1 ENWPFAVPKD
11 PHFQGNPPKGNFI
24 VPVMRPVLEV
34 LLPQCQWWRCWCMMH
49 QLESFHCHV
58 SQPVVKAHGPDIP

>member
-1 ENWPFAVPKD
+1 MATPCGKENWPFAVPKD

-34 LLPQCQWWRCWCMMH
+34 LLPPV
-49 QLESFHCHV
+49 LV
-58 SQPVVKAHGPDIP
+58 VPVVAVLVHDASIGEFSLSR